1 MVGIFLSH
9 ELSGTCQ
16 CARLAADMANVDN
29 VLFVDSENVC
39 LGESLLVRLAVQ
51 LRDAGKTAGQIAA
64 TLEPVSYTH
73 LKPMRLTTLDE
84 ASERLFKA
92 SAMMA
97 MEPNRVPASSL
108 PRQSSRLQA
117 LSLIHI

>member
-1 MVGIFLSH
+1 M
-9 ELSGTCQ
+9 
-16 CARLAADMANVDN
+16 AA
-29 VLFVDSENVC
+29 S
-39 LGESLLVRLAVQ
+39 R
-51 LRDAGKTAGQIAA
+51 
-64 TLEPVSYTH
+64 
-73 LKPMRLTTLDE
+73 KPMRLTTLDE

-117 LSLIHI
+117 MPTPLARLP